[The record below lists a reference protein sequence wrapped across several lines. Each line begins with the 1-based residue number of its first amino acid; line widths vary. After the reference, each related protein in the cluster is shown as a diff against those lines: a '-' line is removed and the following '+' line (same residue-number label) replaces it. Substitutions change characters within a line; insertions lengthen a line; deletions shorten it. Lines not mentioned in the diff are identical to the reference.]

1 MAALCPAP
9 DANDP
14 LVQSLLSTVDCN
26 VDGLV
31 RGGYG
36 ALFAPSGGFA
46 VLMTSLLTIYVAVL
60 GYQLLLG
67 RTPLRIGTLAVTA
80 LRVGVVLTLATGWST
95 YQTLVYNFLFHGPVE
110 LSRGLLAGVQPRGSL
125 FRGDV
130 FVGLQS
136 VFDALNAFAADFA
149 KNAAVAQNAAATTPT
164 ATPTPIGWN
173 GPGFGAQALAIS
185 AITLLFSTLG
195 VVLAAKIILGL
206 LLALGP
212 IFIALMLFAA
222 TRGVF
227 EGWLRATLA
236 VAIAA
241 LASILTLGVA
251 LTVLEPSLLALR
263 DTVAQND
270 YSLTPVYSILVLVV
284 VFAAVSLGTVAVGG
298 IIALGFKLPRGEGAL
313 AVAPAVI
320 QPAPSSVMVG
330 ISRAD
335 RVAAAMTALGRR
347 EAALIGAGAAGGDR
361 RTVMTI
367 AERTSAG
374 GRAHAPAPVEAA
386 ARLGQAPRR
395 AATPKARRGGSGAD
409 L

>member
-9 DANDP
+9 GANDP
-14 LVQSLLSTVDCN
+14 LVQSLLGTVDCN

-67 RTPLRIGTLAVTA
+67 RTPLRIGTLAITA
-80 LRVGVVLTLATGWST
+80 LRIGVVLTLATGWST

-149 KNAAVAQNAAATTPT
+149 KNAATAATPASGAAPPT
-164 ATPTPIGWN
+164 VGWN
-173 GPGFGAQALAIS
+173 GGAGFGAQALTIS

-284 VFAAVSLGTVAVGG
+284 VFAAVSLGAVAAGG
-298 IIALGFKLPRGEGAL
+298 IIALGFRLPRGEGAL
-313 AVAPAVI
+313 AMAPAVI
-320 QPAPSSVMVG
+320 QAAPPSVMVG

-386 ARLGQAPRR
+386 ARLGQARRR
-395 AATPKARRGGSGAD
+395 AATPKARRDGSGAGR
-409 L
+409 